1 MISVSEALNH
11 IFTLAN
17 KLESE
22 TVPLAQA
29 AGRVL
34 AKDVS
39 ARLTQPP
46 FSSSAMDGY
55 AVVNTEAQAGM
66 TLNVIGESA
75 AGDRFQGRINEG
87 EAVRIFTGA
96 PVPEGAD
103 CILIQEDAI
112 RDGDTITVRE
122 NRDTKT
128 YIRPAGGD
136 FSEGDVVSA
145 PRKLTASDIALLASM
160 NIPEV
165 PVTRKPIV
173 ALIANGN
180 ELVMPGEKP
189 GPDQIVCSNNFG
201 LKALLE
207 EHGAEVRMLPIARDT
222 VDSLKQ
228 AMDLSAGVDLVITIG
243 GASVGDHDLVHKVAA
258 DRGMALEFYKVAM
271 QPGKPLMAGTM
282 DGIPMVGLPG
292 NPVSS
297 MVCGHIFLRPML
309 NVMLGFDA
317 APLAREIGILTKD
330 VRQNGGREHYMRA
343 KVEFTD
349 NGTQITPFERQD
361 SSLLTILGQ
370 SNALMVRPPNSEPLG
385 KGAAVEF
392 VRIS

>member
-11 IFTLAN
+11 IFDLAN

-55 AVVNTEAQAGM
+55 AVVNAEAQAGM
-66 TLNVIGESA
+66 TLKVIGESA
-75 AGDRFQGRINEG
+75 AGDRFEGRVNSG

-103 CILIQEDAI
+103 CILIQEDVI

-122 NRDTKT
+122 NRDTNP

-136 FSEGDVVSA
+136 FIEGDIISA

-160 NIPEV
+160 NIPEI
-165 PVTRKPIV
+165 PVTRKPVV

-180 ELVMPGEKP
+180 ELVMPGENP

-222 VDSLKQ
+222 VDSLNQ
-228 AMDLSAGVDLVITIG
+228 AMDLSEGVDLVVTIG
-243 GASVGDHDLVHKVAA
+243 GASVGDHDLVHKVAV
-258 DRGMALEFYKVAM
+258 DRGMDLDFYKVAM
-271 QPGKPLMAGTM
+271 QPGKPLMAGSM
-282 DGIPMVGLPG
+282 NGIPMVGLPG

-309 NVMLGFDA
+309 NVMLGFA
-317 APLAREIGILTKD
+317 PAPLSREVAVLAQD

-343 KVEFTD
+343 KVELSAT
-349 NGTQITPFERQD
+349 GMQITPFERQD

-370 SNALMVRPPNSEPLG
+370 SNALLVRPPNGGPLS
-385 KGAAVEF
+385 KGASVEF
-392 VRIS
+392 VRMS

>member
-1 MISVSEALNH
+1 MISVSEALAH
-11 IFTLAN
+11 IFALAN

-22 TVPLAQA
+22 TVPLPQA

-55 AVVNTEAQAGM
+55 AVINAEAQSGM
-66 TLNVIGESA
+66 TLKVIGESA
-75 AGDRFQGRINEG
+75 AGDRFTGRLNKG

-112 RDGDTITVRE
+112 RNDDTITVRE

-136 FSEGDVVSA
+136 FSEGDVISA
-145 PRKLTASDIALLASM
+145 PRKLSASDIALLASM
-160 NIPEV
+160 NIAEI
-165 PVTRKPIV
+165 PVTRKPVV

-180 ELVMPGEKP
+180 ELVMPGETP

-228 AMDLSAGVDLVITIG
+228 AMDLSSGSDLVVTIG
-243 GASVGDHDLVHKVAA
+243 GASVGDHDLVHKVAI
-258 DRGMALEFYKVAM
+258 DRGMDLNFYKVAM
-271 QPGKPLMAGTM
+271 QPGKPLMAGKIA
-282 DGIPMVGLPG
+282 DIPMVGLPG

-309 NVMLGFDA
+309 NVMLGFA
-317 APLAREIGILTKD
+317 PAPLPREVGILAKD

-343 KVEFTD
+343 RIEMT
-349 NGTQITPFERQD
+349 NQGSQIIPFDRQD

-370 SNALMVRPPNSEPLG
+370 SDALLVRPPNGGSLN
-385 KGAAVEF
+385 KGASVEF

>member
-11 IFTLAN
+11 IFTLAT

-22 TVPLAQA
+22 TVPLAQT

-55 AVVNTEAQAGM
+55 AVVNAEAQAGM
-66 TLNVIGESA
+66 TLKVIGESA
-75 AGDRFQGRINEG
+75 AGDRFQGRINSG

-96 PVPEGAD
+96 PVPDGAD

-112 RDGDTITVRE
+112 RDGGTITVRE

-165 PVTRKPIV
+165 FVTRKPIV

-180 ELVMPGEKP
+180 ELVMPGETP

-222 VDSLKQ
+222 VDSLRQ
-228 AMDLSAGVDLVITIG
+228 AMDLSAGADLVVTIG
-243 GASVGDHDLVHKVAA
+243 GASVGDHDLVHKVAV
-258 DRGMALEFYKVAM
+258 DRGMALNFYKVAM
-271 QPGKPLMAGTM
+271 QPGKPLMAGTI
-282 DGIPMVGLPG
+282 DGIPMIGLPG

-309 NVMLGFDA
+309 NVMLGFEP
-317 APLAREIGILTKD
+317 APLPRETAVLTRD
-330 VRQNGGREHYMRA
+330 VRQNGSREHYMRA
-343 KVEFTD
+343 KVEISD
-349 NGTQITPFERQD
+349 KGTQITPFERQD

-370 SNALMVRPPNSEPLG
+370 SDALLVRSPNSGPLE
-385 KGAAVEF
+385 KGSKVGF

>member
-11 IFTLAN
+11 IFALAN
-17 KLESE
+17 KLDTE

-46 FSSSAMDGY
+46 FASSAMDGY
-55 AVVNTEAQAGM
+55 AVINAEAQAGM
-66 TLNVIGESA
+66 TLKVIGESA
-75 AGDRFQGRINEG
+75 AGDRFKGRLGSG

-96 PVPEGAD
+96 PVPDGAD

-112 RDGDTITVRE
+112 RDGDTILICE

-136 FSEGDVVSA
+136 FSEGDVVHA

-160 NIPEV
+160 NIAEV

-173 ALIANGN
+173 ALIANGD
-180 ELVMPGEKP
+180 ELVMPGETP
-189 GPDQIVCSNNFG
+189 GPDQIICSNNFG

-207 EHGAEVRMLPIARDT
+207 EHGAVVRMLPIARDT

-228 AMDLSAGVDLVITIG
+228 AMDLSAGSDLVITIG
-243 GASVGDHDLVHKVAA
+243 GASVGDHDLVHKVAI
-258 DRGMALEFYKVAM
+258 DRGMALDFHKVAM
-271 QPGKPLMAGTM
+271 QPGKPLMAGMM

-309 NVMLGFDA
+309 NVMLGFPP
-317 APLAREIGILTKD
+317 APIPQEVGILTRD
-330 VRQNGGREHYMRA
+330 LRQNGQREHYMRA
-343 KVEFTD
+343 KVEITD
-349 NGTQITPFERQD
+349 KGTQITPFERQD

-370 SNALMVRPPNSEPLG
+370 SNALLVRPPGGGPLG
-385 KGAAVEF
+385 KGASVKF

>member
-11 IFTLAN
+11 IFTLAT

-34 AKDVS
+34 SKDVS

-55 AVVNTEAQAGM
+55 AVVNADAQAGM
-66 TLNVIGESA
+66 TLKVIGESA
-75 AGDRFQGRINEG
+75 AGDRFQGRINSG

-96 PVPEGAD
+96 PVPDGAD

-112 RDGDTITVRE
+112 REGGTITVRE

-165 PVTRKPIV
+165 FVTRKPIV

-180 ELVMPGEKP
+180 ELVMPGETP

-222 VDSLKQ
+222 SDSLRQ
-228 AMDLSAGVDLVITIG
+228 VMDLSAGADLVVTIG
-243 GASVGDHDLVHKVAA
+243 GASVGDHDLVHKVAV
-258 DRGMALEFYKVAM
+258 DRGMALNFYKVAM
-271 QPGKPLMAGTM
+271 QPGKPLMAGTI

-309 NVMLGFDA
+309 NVMLGFEP
-317 APLAREIGILTKD
+317 APLPREMAVLTRD
-330 VRQNGGREHYMRA
+330 VRQNGSREHYMRA
-343 KVEFTD
+343 KVEISD
-349 NGTQITPFERQD
+349 KGTQITPFERQD

-370 SNALMVRPPNSEPLG
+370 SDALLVRSPNSAPLE
-385 KGAAVEF
+385 KGSKVGF

>member
-11 IFTLAN
+11 IFALAT

-34 AKDVS
+34 AHHVS

-55 AVVNTEAQAGM
+55 AVVNAEAQAGM
-66 TLNVIGESA
+66 TLTVIGESA
-75 AGDRFQGRINEG
+75 AGARFAGRVNNG

-103 CILIQEDAI
+103 CVLIQEDTI
-112 RDGDTITVRE
+112 RDGNTISVLE
-122 NRDTKT
+122 NRDTNR

-136 FSEGDVVSA
+136 FSEGDVISA
-145 PRKLTASDIALLASM
+145 PRKLTSSDIALLASM
-160 NIPEV
+160 NIAEI
-165 PVTRKPIV
+165 PVTRKPVV

-180 ELVMPGEKP
+180 ELVMPGETP
-189 GPDQIVCSNNFG
+189 GPDQIVSSNNFG

-222 VDSLKQ
+222 VDSLQQ
-228 AMDLSAGVDLVITIG
+228 AIDLSAGVDLVVTIG
-243 GASVGDHDLVHKVAA
+243 GASVGDHDLVHKVAV
-258 DRGMALEFYKVAM
+258 DRGMALDFYKVAM
-271 QPGKPLMAGTM
+271 QPGKPLMAGMM
-282 DGIPMVGLPG
+282 DGIPLVGLPG

-309 NVMLGFDA
+309 DVMLGFA
-317 APLAREIGILTKD
+317 STPLSREIAVLTHD
-330 VRQNGGREHYMRA
+330 VPQNGGREHYMRA
-343 KVEFTD
+343 KVELTT
-349 NGTQITPFERQD
+349 GGAEITPFKRQD

-370 SNALMVRPPNSEPLG
+370 SNALLVRPPNGEPLN
-385 KGAAVEF
+385 KGASVEF
-392 VRIS
+392 VRVS

>member
-34 AKDVS
+34 AEDVS

-55 AVVNTEAQAGM
+55 AVINTEAQAGM
-66 TLNVIGESA
+66 TLKVIGESA
-75 AGDRFQGRINEG
+75 AGSRYEGRVNSG

-96 PVPEGAD
+96 PVPDGAD

-112 RDGDTITVRE
+112 RDGDTIAVRE

-128 YIRPAGGD
+128 FIRPAGGD
-136 FSEGDVVSA
+136 FNEGDIVSA

-160 NIPEV
+160 NIPQV
-165 PVTRKPIV
+165 PVARRPVV

-180 ELVMPGEKP
+180 ELVMPGETP

-222 VDSLKQ
+222 VDSLRQ
-228 AMDLSAGVDLVITIG
+228 AMDLSAGADLVVTIG
-243 GASVGDHDLVHKVAA
+243 GASVGDHDLVHKVAV
-258 DRGMALEFYKVAM
+258 DRGMALDFYKVAM
-271 QPGKPLMAGTM
+271 QPGKPLMAGKM
-282 DGIPMVGLPG
+282 DDVPMVGLPG

-309 NVMLGFDA
+309 NVMLGFA
-317 APLAREIGILTKD
+317 PAPLEREVGVLAQD

-343 KVEFTD
+343 YVDVTD
-349 NGTQITPFERQD
+349 DGTLITPFERQD

-370 SNALMVRPPNSEPLG
+370 SNALLVRPPNGEPL
-385 KGAAVEF
+385 KKSASVEF
-392 VRIS
+392 IRIS

>member
-1 MISVSEALNH
+1 MISVSQALDR
-11 IFTLAN
+11 IFTLSDR
-17 KLESE
+17 LESE
-22 TVPLAQA
+22 IVPLTQA

-46 FSSSAMDGY
+46 FASSAMDGY
-55 AVVNTEAQAGM
+55 AVVNREAQGGM
-66 TLNVIGESA
+66 TLKVIGESA
-75 AGDRFQGRINEG
+75 AGDRFKGHINSG

-96 PVPEGAD
+96 PIPEGAD

-136 FSEGDVVSA
+136 FSKGDVISA
-145 PRKLTASDIALLASM
+145 PRKLTPSDIALLASM
-160 NIPEV
+160 NIAQV
-165 PVTRKPIV
+165 PVTRKPVV

-180 ELVMPGEKP
+180 ELVMPGETP
-189 GPDQIVCSNNFG
+189 GPDQIICSNNFG

-222 VDSLKQ
+222 VESLKQ
-228 AMDLSAGVDLVITIG
+228 AMDFSAGADLLVTIG
-243 GASVGDHDLVHKVAA
+243 GASVGDHDLVHKVAV
-258 DRGMALEFYKVAM
+258 DRGMDLNFYKVAM
-271 QPGKPLMAGTM
+271 QPGKPLMAGKM
-282 DGIPMVGLPG
+282 DGVPMVGLPG

-309 NVMLGFDA
+309 NVMLGFEA
-317 APLAREIGILTKD
+317 SPLPRESGILAQD
-330 VRQNGGREHYMRA
+330 IRQNGSREHYMRA

-349 NGTQITPFERQD
+349 KGTQITPFERQD

-370 SNALMVRPPNSEPLG
+370 SDALLVRPPNEGPLN
-385 KGAAVEF
+385 KGASVEF

>member
-34 AKDVS
+34 ADDVS

-55 AVVNTEAQAGM
+55 AVVNTEAQPGM
-66 TLNVIGESA
+66 TLKVIGESA
-75 AGDRFQGRINEG
+75 AGDRFEGRVNSG

-96 PVPEGAD
+96 PVPDGAD

-128 YIRPAGGD
+128 FIRPAGGD
-136 FSEGDVVSA
+136 FNEGDIVSA

-165 PVTRKPIV
+165 PVARRPVV

-180 ELVMPGEKP
+180 ELVMPGETP

-228 AMDLSAGVDLVITIG
+228 AMDLSAGADLVVTIG
-243 GASVGDHDLVHKVAA
+243 GASVGDHDLVHKVAV
-258 DRGMALEFYKVAM
+258 DRGMALDFYKVAM
-271 QPGKPLMAGTM
+271 QPGKPLMAGKM

-309 NVMLGFDA
+309 NVMLGFA
-317 APLAREIGILTKD
+317 PAPLEREVGVLAQD

-343 KVEFTD
+343 NVEVTD
-349 NGTQITPFERQD
+349 GGTLITPFERQD

-370 SNALMVRPPNSEPLG
+370 SNALLVRPPNGEPLK
-385 KGAAVEF
+385 KGASVEF
-392 VRIS
+392 IRIS

>member
-11 IFTLAN
+11 IFALAN
-17 KLESE
+17 ELESE

-34 AKDVS
+34 ANDVS

-66 TLNVIGESA
+66 TLTVIGESA
-75 AGDRFQGRINEG
+75 AGDRFEGRVNIG

-112 RDGDTITVRE
+112 REGDTITVRE
-122 NRDTKT
+122 NRDTKA

-136 FSEGDVVSA
+136 FSEGDIISA

-165 PVTRKPIV
+165 PVTRKPVV

-180 ELVMPGEKP
+180 ELVMPGETP

-228 AMDLSAGVDLVITIG
+228 AMDLSAGADLVVTIG
-243 GASVGDHDLVHKVAA
+243 GASVGDHDLVHKVAI
-258 DRGMALEFYKVAM
+258 DRGMDLDFYKVAM
-271 QPGKPLMAGTM
+271 QPGKPLMAGKM
-282 DGIPMVGLPG
+282 GGIPMVGLPG

-309 NVMLGFDA
+309 NVMLGFA
-317 APLAREIGILTKD
+317 PAPLPREVGVLAQD

-343 KVEFTD
+343 KVEVTSS
-349 NGTQITPFERQD
+349 GTQITPFERQD

-370 SNALMVRPPNSEPLG
+370 SNALLVRPPNGGPID
-385 KGAAVEF
+385 KGASVEF

>member
-11 IFTLAN
+11 IFALSN
-17 KLESE
+17 ELESE

-34 AKDVS
+34 ANDVS

-66 TLNVIGESA
+66 TLTVIGESA
-75 AGDRFQGRINEG
+75 AGDRFEGRVNSG

-112 RDGDTITVRE
+112 REGDTITVRE
-122 NRDTKT
+122 NRDTKA

-136 FSEGDVVSA
+136 FSEGDIISA

-165 PVTRKPIV
+165 PVTRKPVV

-180 ELVMPGEKP
+180 ELVMPGETP

-228 AMDLSAGVDLVITIG
+228 AMDLSAGADLVVTIG
-243 GASVGDHDLVHKVAA
+243 GASVGDHDLVHKVAV
-258 DRGMALEFYKVAM
+258 DRGMDLDFYKVAM
-271 QPGKPLMAGTM
+271 QPGKPLMAGKI
-282 DGIPMVGLPG
+282 GGVPMVGLPG

-309 NVMLGFDA
+309 NVMLGFTP
-317 APLAREIGILTKD
+317 APLPREVGVLAQD

-343 KVEFTD
+343 KVEVTS

-370 SNALMVRPPNSEPLG
+370 SNALLVRPPNGGPLD
-385 KGAAVEF
+385 KGASVEF

>member
-1 MISVSEALNH
+1 MISVAEALNH

-22 TVPLAQA
+22 TIPLAQA
-29 AGRVL
+29 TGRVL

-55 AVVNTEAQAGM
+55 AVVNAEAQAGM
-66 TLNVIGESA
+66 TLKVIGESA
-75 AGDRFQGRINEG
+75 AGDRFEGRVNSG
-87 EAVRIFTGA
+87 EAVRIFTGS

-103 CILIQEDAI
+103 CILIKEDAV
-112 RDGDTITVRE
+112 RDGDIITVRE
-122 NRDTKT
+122 SRDTKT

-136 FSEGDVVSA
+136 FSEGDVISA

-165 PVTRKPIV
+165 PVTRKPVI

-180 ELVMPGEKP
+180 ELVMPGEVP

-228 AMDLSAGVDLVITIG
+228 AMDLSDGADLVVTIG
-243 GASVGDHDLVHKVAA
+243 GASVGDHDLVHKVAV
-258 DRGMALEFYKVAM
+258 DRGMDLEFYKVAM
-271 QPGKPLMAGTM
+271 QPGKPLMAGNM
-282 DGIPMVGLPG
+282 GGVPMVGLPG

-309 NVMLGFDA
+309 NVMLGFA
-317 APLAREIGILTKD
+317 PAPLPREIGMLAQD

-343 KVEFTD
+343 KVELTA

-370 SNALMVRPPNSEPLG
+370 SNALLVRPPNGGPLD
-385 KGAAVEF
+385 KGASVEF

>member
-136 FSEGDVVSA
+136 FKTGDTISA
-145 PRKLTASDIALLASM
+145 PRVLTPNDIALLASM
-160 NIPEV
+160 NI
-165 PVTRKPIV
+165 
-173 ALIANGN
+173 
-180 ELVMPGEKP
+180 
-189 GPDQIVCSNNFG
+189 
-201 LKALLE
+201 
-207 EHGAEVRMLPIARDT
+207 
-222 VDSLKQ
+222 
-228 AMDLSAGVDLVITIG
+228 
-243 GASVGDHDLVHKVAA
+243 ASVTVTHILLKKHDV
-258 DRGMALEFYKVAM
+258 
-271 QPGKPLMAGTM
+271 Q
-282 DGIPMVGLPG
+282 
-292 NPVSS
+292 VS
-297 MVCGHIFLRPML
+297 VL
-309 NVMLGFDA
+309 
-317 APLAREIGILTKD
+317 
-330 VRQNGGREHYMRA
+330 
-343 KVEFTD
+343 
-349 NGTQITPFERQD
+349 
-361 SSLLTILGQ
+361 
-370 SNALMVRPPNSEPLG
+370 
-385 KGAAVEF
+385 
-392 VRIS
+392 

>member
-1 MISVSEALNH
+1 MISVSEALDRV
-11 IFTLAN
+11 FALSDT
-17 KLESE
+17 LESE
-22 TVPLAQA
+22 IVPLGQA

-55 AVVNTEAQAGM
+55 AVVNAQAQAGM
-66 TLNVIGESA
+66 TLKVIGESA
-75 AGDRFQGRINEG
+75 AGDRFKGGISSG

-96 PVPEGAD
+96 PVPDGAD

-112 RDGDTITVRE
+112 REGDTITVRE

-136 FSEGDVVSA
+136 FSQGDVISA
-145 PRKLTASDIALLASM
+145 PRKLAPADIALLASM

-165 PVTRKPIV
+165 SVTSRPVV

-180 ELVMPGEKP
+180 ELVMPGETP

-222 VDSLKQ
+222 VESLKQ
-228 AMDLSAGVDLVITIG
+228 AMDLSAGADLVVTIG
-243 GASVGDHDLVHKVAA
+243 GASVGDHDLVHKVAV
-258 DRGMALEFYKVAM
+258 DRGMDLDFYKVAM
-271 QPGKPLMAGTM
+271 QPGKPLMAGKM
-282 DGIPMVGLPG
+282 GGVPMIGLPG

-309 NVMLGFDA
+309 NVMLGFA
-317 APLAREIGILTKD
+317 PAPLPREVGVLAQD

-343 KVEFTD
+343 KVESTA
-349 NGTQITPFERQD
+349 NGTEITPFERQD

-370 SNALMVRPPNSEPLG
+370 SNALLVRPPNGGPLN
-385 KGAAVEF
+385 KGVSVEF
-392 VRIS
+392 VRIT